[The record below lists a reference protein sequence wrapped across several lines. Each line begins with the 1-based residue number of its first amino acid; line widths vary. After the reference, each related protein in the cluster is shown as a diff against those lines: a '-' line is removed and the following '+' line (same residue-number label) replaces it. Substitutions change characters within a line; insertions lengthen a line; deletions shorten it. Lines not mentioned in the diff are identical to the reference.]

1 MNKNDGVLII
11 STKYMNVLFLFFMKI
26 DTNKPEEIDNTFRQ
40 NLFTPGKYIRPFD
53 LHTPR
58 HPHPSCVYTQEL
70 GLDIVNYSLLST

>member
-53 LHTPR
+53 LQTPQT
-58 HPHPSCVYTQEL
+58 PT
-70 GLDIVNYSLLST
+70 SLLCIYTRIGVRHR